1 MKINNF
7 QTSINDSAPSPLESP
22 EASGGVRILLAEDDF
37 DFGTILKQYLE
48 ISGFEVT
55 WAKNGQ
61 EAFNVFKEY
70 QFDICILDVMM
81 PIIDGF
87 SLAEK
92 IININPEM
100 PFLFLTAK
108 SLKEDK
114 IKGLKLG
121 ADDYILKPC
130 EADELV
136 LRIQNILKR
145 SQFISIKSNE
155 IIVIGNYKF
164 DIENLQLI
172 HDSKTQ
178 RLTEK
183 EAQLIQY
190 LFENKNGLIKRE
202 TVLKKIWHSDDF
214 FSGRSL
220 DVFIS
225 RIRKYFNEDD
235 AISIETIRG
244 IGFEFRV
251 LQD

>member
-1 MKINNF
+1 MKTNNF
-7 QTSINDSAPSPLESP
+7 KVSISDSAHSPLER
-22 EASGGVRILLAEDDF
+22 AGVRILLAEDDF
-37 DFGTILKQYLE
+37 DFGAILKQYLE
-48 ISGFEVT
+48 ISGFEVV

-61 EAFNVFKEY
+61 EAFSVFKEN
-70 QFDICILDVMM
+70 QFDICVLDVMM
-81 PIIDGF
+81 PILDGF

-92 IININPEM
+92 IIDINPEI

-121 ADDYILKPC
+121 ADDYVLKPC

-145 SQFISIKSNE
+145 SQLISIKSNE

-164 DIENLQLI
+164 DFQNLQLI

-190 LFENKNGLIKRE
+190 LFENKNGLLKRE
-202 TVLKKIWHSDDF
+202 LVLKKIWQSDDF

-225 RIRKYFNEDD
+225 RIRKYFIEDYN
-235 AISIETIRG
+235 ISIETIRG
-244 IGFEFRV
+244 IGFEFRIFS
-251 LQD
+251 D

>member
-1 MKINNF
+1 MKK
-7 QTSINDSAPSPLESP
+7 
-22 EASGGVRILLAEDDF
+22 ILLAEDDF
-37 DFGTILKQYLE
+37 DFGSILKQFLE
-48 ISGFEVT
+48 ISGFEVF
-55 WAKNGQ
+55 WAINGQ
-61 EAFNVFKEY
+61 EAFEIFKKNT
-70 QFDICILDVMM
+70 FDICILDVMM
-81 PIIDGF
+81 PILDGF
-87 SLAEK
+87 SLAKK
-92 IININPEM
+92 IIDINPEI

-136 LRIQNILKR
+136 LRVHNILKR
-145 SQFISIKSNE
+145 TQTISIKSNE
-155 IIVIGNYKF
+155 IIAIGSYQF

-172 HDSKTQ
+172 HESKTQ

-183 EAQLIQY
+183 EALVIKY

-202 TVLKKIWHSDDF
+202 LILKTIWHSDDF

-225 RIRKYFNEDD
+225 RIRKYFTHDST
-235 AISIETIRG
+235 ISIETIRG
-244 IGFEFRV
+244 VGFEFKI
-251 LQD
+251 

>member
-1 MKINNF
+1 MKK
-7 QTSINDSAPSPLESP
+7 
-22 EASGGVRILLAEDDF
+22 ILLAEDDF

-48 ISGFEVT
+48 ISGFDVV

-61 EAFNVFKEY
+61 EAFEIFKKN
-70 QFDICILDVMM
+70 QFDICVLDVMM
-81 PIIDGF
+81 PILDGF
-87 SLAEK
+87 ALAEK
-92 IININPEM
+92 IIDINPEI

-108 SLKEDK
+108 SLKDDK

-145 SQFISIKSNE
+145 SQLITIKSNE
-155 IIVIGNYKF
+155 VIAIGNYQF
-164 DIENLQLI
+164 DIKNLQLI
-172 HDSKTQ
+172 HYSKAQ

-202 TVLKKIWHSDDF
+202 HVLKKIWHNDDF

-225 RIRKYFNEDD
+225 RIRKYFGEDKS
-235 AISIETIRG
+235 ISIETIRG
-244 IGFEFRV
+244 VGFYFKYNI
-251 LQD
+251 L

>member
-1 MKINNF
+1 MKK
-7 QTSINDSAPSPLESP
+7 
-22 EASGGVRILLAEDDF
+22 ILLAEDDF
-37 DFGTILKQYLE
+37 DFGSILKQFLE
-48 ISGFEVT
+48 ISGFEVF

-61 EAFNVFKEY
+61 EAFEIFKTNT
-70 QFDICILDVMM
+70 FDICILDVMM
-81 PIIDGF
+81 PILDGF
-87 SLAEK
+87 SLAKK
-92 IININPEM
+92 IIDINPEI

-121 ADDYILKPC
+121 ADDYNLKPC

-136 LRIQNILKR
+136 LRVHNILKR
-145 SQFISIKSNE
+145 TQTISIKSNE
-155 IIVIGNYKF
+155 IIAIGTYQF

-172 HDSKTQ
+172 HELKTQ

-183 EAQLIQY
+183 EALVIKY

-202 TVLKKIWHSDDF
+202 LILKTIWRSDDF

-225 RIRKYFNEDD
+225 RIRKYFSHDNS
-235 AISIETIRG
+235 ISIETIRG
-244 IGFEFRV
+244 VGFEFN
-251 LQD
+251 LGKD

>member
-1 MKINNF
+1 MKTKNF
-7 QTSINDSAPSPLESP
+7 KVSISDSAPSPLER
-22 EASGGVRILLAEDDF
+22 AGVRILLAEDDF
-37 DFGTILKQYLE
+37 DFGIILKQYLE
-48 ISGFEVT
+48 ISGFEVA

-61 EAFNVFKEY
+61 EAFNVFKEN
-70 QFDICILDVMM
+70 QFDICVLDVMM

-87 SLAEK
+87 ALAEK
-92 IININPEM
+92 IIDINPEI

-136 LRIQNILKR
+136 LRINNILKR
-145 SQFISIKSNE
+145 INAVSIKSNE
-155 IIVIGNYKF
+155 IIAIGDYQF

-178 RLTEK
+178 RVTEK

-202 TVLKKIWHSDDF
+202 AILKKIWQSDDY

-225 RIRKYFNEDD
+225 RIRKYFIDD
-235 AISIETIRG
+235 KNISIETIRG
-244 IGFEFRV
+244 IGFEFKV
-251 LQD
+251 Y

>member
-1 MKINNF
+1 MGRKFRKRFRIYNFNPKIMKK
-7 QTSINDSAPSPLESP
+7 
-22 EASGGVRILLAEDDF
+22 ILLAEDDF

-48 ISGFEVT
+48 ISGFDVV

-61 EAFNVFKEY
+61 EAFGFFK
-70 QFDICILDVMM
+70 QTKFDICVFDVMM
-81 PIIDGF
+81 PILDGF
-87 SLAEK
+87 ALAEK
-92 IININPEM
+92 IIDINPEI

-145 SQFISIKSNE
+145 SQIISIKPNE
-155 IIVIGNYKF
+155 IITIGNFEF
-164 DIENLQLI
+164 DNTNLQLI
-172 HDSKTQ
+172 HKTKTQ

-183 EAQLIQY
+183 EAQLIRY
-190 LFENKNGLIKRE
+190 LFENKNKLIKRE
-202 TVLKKIWHSDDF
+202 LILNKIWQNDDF

-220 DVFIS
+220 DVFVS
-225 RIRKYFNEDD
+225 RIRKYFKDD
-235 AISIETIRG
+235 KNISLETIRS
-244 IGFEFRV
+244 IGFEFKI
-251 LQD
+251 L

>member
-1 MKINNF
+1 MIK
-7 QTSINDSAPSPLESP
+7 
-22 EASGGVRILLAEDDF
+22 ILLAEDDF

-48 ISGFEVT
+48 ISGFEVV

-61 EAFNVFKEY
+61 EAFNFFKEN
-70 QFDICILDVMM
+70 QFDICVLDVMM
-81 PIIDGF
+81 PILDGF
-87 SLAEK
+87 ALAEK
-92 IININPEM
+92 IIDINPEI

-136 LRIQNILKR
+136 LRIHNILKR
-145 SQFISIKSNE
+145 TNSISIKSNE
-155 IIVIGNYKF
+155 IIAIGDYRF

-202 TVLKKIWHSDDF
+202 AVLKKIWQSDDY

-225 RIRKYFNEDD
+225 RIRKYFKDD
-235 AISIETIRG
+235 DTISIETVRG

-251 LQD
+251 LQN

>member
-1 MKINNF
+1 MIK
-7 QTSINDSAPSPLESP
+7 
-22 EASGGVRILLAEDDF
+22 ILLAEDDF

-48 ISGFEVT
+48 ISGFDVV

-61 EAFNVFKEY
+61 EAFDVFKES
-70 QFDICILDVMM
+70 QFDICVLDIMM
-81 PIIDGF
+81 PILDGF
-87 SLAEK
+87 ALAEK
-92 IININPEM
+92 IIAINPEI

-136 LRIQNILKR
+136 LRIHNILKR
-145 SQFISIKSNE
+145 ANSVSIKSNE
-155 IIVIGNYKF
+155 IIAIGNYQF
-164 DIENLQLI
+164 DIQNLQLI
-172 HDSKTQ
+172 LDSKTQ
-178 RLTEK
+178 RLTDK

-202 TVLKKIWHSDDF
+202 SVLKKIWQSDDY

-235 AISIETIRG
+235 TISIETIRG

>member
-1 MKINNF
+1 MKK
-7 QTSINDSAPSPLESP
+7 
-22 EASGGVRILLAEDDF
+22 ILLAEDDF
-37 DFGTILKQYLE
+37 DFGSILKQFLE
-48 ISGFEVT
+48 ISGFEVF

-61 EAFNVFKEY
+61 EAFEIFKTNT
-70 QFDICILDVMM
+70 FDICILDVMM
-81 PIIDGF
+81 PILDGF
-87 SLAEK
+87 SLAKK
-92 IININPEM
+92 IIDINPEI

-136 LRIQNILKR
+136 LRVHNILKR
-145 SQFISIKSNE
+145 TQTISIKSNE
-155 IIVIGNYKF
+155 IIAIGTYQF

-172 HDSKTQ
+172 HELKTQ

-183 EAQLIQY
+183 EALVIKY

-202 TVLKKIWHSDDF
+202 LILKTIWRSDDF

-225 RIRKYFNEDD
+225 RIRKYFSQDIS
-235 AISIETIRG
+235 ISIETIRG
-244 IGFEFRV
+244 VGFEFN
-251 LQD
+251 LS

>member
-1 MKINNF
+1 MKK
-7 QTSINDSAPSPLESP
+7 
-22 EASGGVRILLAEDDF
+22 ILLAEDDF

-48 ISGFEVT
+48 ISGFKVT
-55 WAKNGQ
+55 WTKNGQ
-61 EAFNVFKEY
+61 EAFEIFKTNI
-70 QFDICILDVMM
+70 FDICVLDVMM
-81 PIIDGF
+81 PILDGF
-87 SLAEK
+87 ALAEK
-92 IININPEM
+92 IIDINPEI

-145 SQFISIKSNE
+145 SQSISIKSNE
-155 IIVIGNYKF
+155 IIAIGKYKF
-164 DIENLQLI
+164 DIQNLQLI
-172 HDSKTQ
+172 HNSKTQ

-202 TVLKKIWHSDDF
+202 LILKKIWQSDDF

-225 RIRKYFNEDD
+225 RIRKYFIDD
-235 AISIETIRG
+235 KSISIETIRG

-251 LQD
+251 L

>member
-1 MKINNF
+1 MKK
-7 QTSINDSAPSPLESP
+7 
-22 EASGGVRILLAEDDF
+22 ILLAEDDF
-37 DFGTILKQYLE
+37 DFGSILKQFLE
-48 ISGFEVT
+48 ISGFEVF

-61 EAFNVFKEY
+61 EAFEIFKTNT
-70 QFDICILDVMM
+70 FDICILDVMM
-81 PIIDGF
+81 PILDGF
-87 SLAEK
+87 SLAKK
-92 IININPEM
+92 IIDINPEI

-136 LRIQNILKR
+136 LRVHNILKR
-145 SQFISIKSNE
+145 TQTISIKFNE
-155 IIVIGNYKF
+155 IIAIGTYQF

-172 HDSKTQ
+172 HELKTQ

-183 EAQLIQY
+183 EALVIKY

-202 TVLKKIWHSDDF
+202 LILKTIWRSDDF

-225 RIRKYFNEDD
+225 RIRKYFSQDIS
-235 AISIETIRG
+235 ISIETIRG
-244 IGFEFRV
+244 VGFEFN
-251 LQD
+251 LS

>member
-1 MKINNF
+1 MKK
-7 QTSINDSAPSPLESP
+7 
-22 EASGGVRILLAEDDF
+22 ILLAEDDF

-48 ISGFEVT
+48 ISQFEVV

-61 EAFNVFKEY
+61 EAFDFFLQN
-70 QFDICILDVMM
+70 QFDICVIDIMM
-81 PIIDGF
+81 PVLDGF
-87 SLAEK
+87 ALAKK

-145 SQFISIKSNE
+145 ANSNALE
-155 IIVIGNYKF
+155 ANEKIAIGSYIF
-164 DIENLQLI
+164 DKENLQLL
-172 HDSKTQ
+172 HKYKNQ
-178 RLTEK
+178 RLTDK

-190 LFENKNGLIKRE
+190 LLENKNGLIKKE
-202 TVLKKIWHSDDF
+202 LVLKNIWQNDDY

-225 RIRKYFNEDD
+225 RIRKYFIEDKN
-235 AISIETIRG
+235 ISLETIRG
-244 IGFEFRV
+244 IGFEFKIV
-251 LQD
+251 T

>member
-1 MKINNF
+1 MKK
-7 QTSINDSAPSPLESP
+7 
-22 EASGGVRILLAEDDF
+22 ILLAEDDF

-48 ISGFEVT
+48 ISGFEVV

-61 EAFNVFKEY
+61 EAFNVFKEN
-70 QFDICILDVMM
+70 QFDICVLDVMM
-81 PIIDGF
+81 PILDGF
-87 SLAEK
+87 SLAKK
-92 IININPEM
+92 IIDINPEI

-121 ADDYILKPC
+121 ADDYIIKPC

-145 SQFISIKSNE
+145 SHLISIKSNE

-172 HDSKTQ
+172 HDFKTQ
-178 RLTEK
+178 RLTDK

-202 TVLKKIWHSDDF
+202 AVLKKIWHSDDF

-244 IGFEFRV
+244 IGFEFKV
-251 LQD
+251 SQD

>member
-1 MKINNF
+1 MKK
-7 QTSINDSAPSPLESP
+7 
-22 EASGGVRILLAEDDF
+22 ILLAEDDF
-37 DFGTILKQYLE
+37 DFGSILKQFLE
-48 ISGFEVT
+48 ISGFEVF
-55 WAKNGQ
+55 WSKNGQ
-61 EAFNVFKEY
+61 EAFEIFKTNT
-70 QFDICILDVMM
+70 FDICILDVMM
-81 PIIDGF
+81 PILDGF
-87 SLAEK
+87 SLAKK
-92 IININPEM
+92 IIDINPEI

-136 LRIQNILKR
+136 LRVHNILKR
-145 SQFISIKSNE
+145 TQTISIKFNE
-155 IIVIGNYKF
+155 IIAIGTYQF

-172 HDSKTQ
+172 HELKTQ

-183 EAQLIQY
+183 EALVIKY

-202 TVLKKIWHSDDF
+202 LILKTIWRSDDF

-225 RIRKYFNEDD
+225 RIRKYFSQDIS
-235 AISIETIRG
+235 ISIETIRG
-244 IGFEFRV
+244 VGFEFN
-251 LQD
+251 LS

>member
-1 MKINNF
+1 MI
-7 QTSINDSAPSPLESP
+7 ES
-22 EASGGVRILLAEDDF
+22 SLRILLAEDDF

-48 ISGFEVT
+48 ISGFEVS

-61 EAFNVFKEY
+61 EGFNVFKEN
-70 QFDICILDVMM
+70 QFDICVLDVMM
-81 PIIDGF
+81 PLLDGF
-87 SLAEK
+87 ALAEK
-92 IININPEM
+92 IIDINPEI

-145 SQFISIKSNE
+145 SQLISIKSNE

-178 RLTEK
+178 RLTDK
-183 EAQLIQY
+183 EAQLIHY

-202 TVLKKIWHSDDF
+202 SVLKKIWQSDDF

-220 DVFIS
+220 DVFMS

-235 AISIETIRG
+235 NISIETIRG
-244 IGFEFRV
+244 IGFEFKI
-251 LQD
+251 

>member
-1 MKINNF
+1 MIK
-7 QTSINDSAPSPLESP
+7 SSL
-22 EASGGVRILLAEDDF
+22 RILLAEDDF

-48 ISGFEVT
+48 ISGFEVV

-61 EAFNVFKEY
+61 EAFDVFKENK
-70 QFDICILDVMM
+70 FDICVLDVMM
-81 PIIDGF
+81 PILDGF
-87 SLAEK
+87 ALAEK
-92 IININPEM
+92 IIDINPEI

-121 ADDYILKPC
+121 ADDYIIKPC

-145 SQFISIKSNE
+145 SHLISIKSNE

-178 RLTEK
+178 RLTDK

-202 TVLKKIWHSDDF
+202 AVLKKIWHSDDF

-244 IGFEFRV
+244 IGFEFKV
-251 LQD
+251 SQD

>member
-1 MKINNF
+1 MKK
-7 QTSINDSAPSPLESP
+7 
-22 EASGGVRILLAEDDF
+22 ILLAEDDF
-37 DFGTILKQYLE
+37 DFGSILKQFLE
-48 ISGFEVT
+48 ISGFEVF
-55 WAKNGQ
+55 WSINGQ
-61 EAFNVFKEY
+61 EAFETFKKNTV
-70 QFDICILDVMM
+70 DICILDVMM
-81 PIIDGF
+81 PILDGF
-87 SLAEK
+87 SLAKK
-92 IININPEM
+92 IIDINPEI

-136 LRIQNILKR
+136 LRVHNILKR
-145 SQFISIKSNE
+145 TQIISIKSNE
-155 IIVIGNYKF
+155 IIAIGNYQF

-172 HDSKTQ
+172 HESKIQ

-183 EAQLIQY
+183 EALVIKY

-202 TVLKKIWHSDDF
+202 LILKTIWHNDDF

-225 RIRKYFNEDD
+225 RIRKYFTQDST
-235 AISIETIRG
+235 ISIETIRG
-244 IGFEFRV
+244 VGFEFN
-251 LQD
+251 LGKD

>member
-1 MKINNF
+1 MIK
-7 QTSINDSAPSPLESP
+7 SSL
-22 EASGGVRILLAEDDF
+22 RILLAEDDF

-48 ISGFEVT
+48 ISGFEVV

-61 EAFNVFKEY
+61 EAFDVFKENK
-70 QFDICILDVMM
+70 FDICVLDVMM
-81 PIIDGF
+81 PILDGF
-87 SLAEK
+87 ALSEK
-92 IININPEM
+92 IIDINPEI

-121 ADDYILKPC
+121 ADDYIIKPC

-145 SQFISIKSNE
+145 SHLISINSNE

-178 RLTEK
+178 RLTDK

-202 TVLKKIWHSDDF
+202 AVLKKIWHSDDF

-244 IGFEFRV
+244 IGFEFKV
-251 LQD
+251 SQN

>member
-1 MKINNF
+1 MKK
-7 QTSINDSAPSPLESP
+7 
-22 EASGGVRILLAEDDF
+22 ILLAEDDF

-48 ISGFEVT
+48 ISGFDVV

-61 EAFNVFKEY
+61 EAFGFFK
-70 QFDICILDVMM
+70 QTKFDICVFDVMM
-81 PIIDGF
+81 PILDGF
-87 SLAEK
+87 ALAEK
-92 IININPEM
+92 IIDINPEI

-145 SQFISIKSNE
+145 SQIISIKSNE
-155 IIVIGNYKF
+155 IITIGNFEF
-164 DIENLQLI
+164 DNTNLQLI
-172 HDSKTQ
+172 HKTKTQ

-183 EAQLIQY
+183 EAQLIRY
-190 LFENKNGLIKRE
+190 LFENKNKLIKRE
-202 TVLKKIWHSDDF
+202 LILNKIWQNDDF

-220 DVFIS
+220 DVFVS
-225 RIRKYFNEDD
+225 RIRKYFKDD
-235 AISIETIRG
+235 KNISLETIRS
-244 IGFEFRV
+244 IGFEFKI
-251 LQD
+251 L

>member
-1 MKINNF
+1 MIK
-7 QTSINDSAPSPLESP
+7 SSL
-22 EASGGVRILLAEDDF
+22 RILLAEDDF

-48 ISGFEVT
+48 ISGFEVV

-61 EAFNVFKEY
+61 EAFDVFKENK
-70 QFDICILDVMM
+70 FDICVLDVMM
-81 PIIDGF
+81 PILDGF
-87 SLAEK
+87 ALAEK
-92 IININPEM
+92 IIDINPEI

-121 ADDYILKPC
+121 ADDYIIKPC

-145 SQFISIKSNE
+145 SHLISINSNE

-178 RLTEK
+178 RLTDK

-202 TVLKKIWHSDDF
+202 AVLKKIWHSDDF

-244 IGFEFRV
+244 IGFEFKV
-251 LQD
+251 SQN